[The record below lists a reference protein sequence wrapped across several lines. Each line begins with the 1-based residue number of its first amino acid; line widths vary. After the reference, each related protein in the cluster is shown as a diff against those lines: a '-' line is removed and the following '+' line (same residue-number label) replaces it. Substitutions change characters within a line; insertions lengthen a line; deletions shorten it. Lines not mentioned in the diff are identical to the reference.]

1 MGSVEIPSKVLT
13 NTSAQI
19 KMPVV
24 GMGSAPD
31 FTCKKDTKEA
41 IIEAIKQGYRH
52 FDTAA
57 AYGSEQALG
66 EALNEAIQLGLVTRE
81 ELFVTS
87 KLWPGK
93 FSFPI
98 DVADLLPFDV
108 KGVWESLEEALK
120 LGLTKAIGVSNFSVK
135 KLQKILS
142 VATVLPAVNQMNLAW
157 QQKKLREFCNENGI
171 VLTAFSPLRKGA
183 SRGANEV
190 MENDMLKE
198 IADTH
203 GKTLQ
208 LDYLDLYL
216 IHWPLS
222 SHPGK
227 FSFPIYVADLLPF
240 DVKGVWESLEEAL
253 KLGLTK
259 AIGVS
264 NFSVKKLQKLLS
276 VATVLPAVNQFCN
289 ENGILFTAFS
299 PLRKGA
305 SRGANEVMEND
316 MLKKIVDAHE
326 KFVAK
331 ISMRW
336 LYEQGITFVPKSY
349 DKERMGQNL
358 SIFDW
363 TLTKEDHVKIDQIK
377 QNRLIPGPTK
387 PGLNDLWDDEI

>member
-1 MGSVEIPSKVLT
+1 MGSVEIPTKVLT

-81 ELFVTS
+81 QLFVTS
-87 KLWPGK
+87 KLWVTENHPHLVLPALQKSLKTLQLDYLDLYLIHWPLSSQPGK

-108 KGVWESLEEALK
+108 KGVWESMEEALR

-135 KLQKILS
+135 KLQKLLS
-142 VATVLPAVNQMNLAW
+142 VATVLPAVNQVEMNLAW

-190 MENDMLKE
+190 MENDMLKQ
-198 IADTH
+198 IADAH
-203 GKTLQ
+203 GKSIAQ
-208 LDYLDLYL
+208 
-216 IHWPLS
+216 I
-222 SHPGK
+222 
-227 FSFPIYVADLLPF
+227 
-240 DVKGVWESLEEAL
+240 SL
-253 KLGLTK
+253 
-259 AIGVS
+259 
-264 NFSVKKLQKLLS
+264 
-276 VATVLPAVNQFCN
+276 
-289 ENGILFTAFS
+289 
-299 PLRKGA
+299 
-305 SRGANEVMEND
+305 
-316 MLKKIVDAHE
+316 
-326 KFVAK
+326 
-331 ISMRW
+331 RW

-349 DKERMGQNL
+349 DKERMSQNL
-358 SIFDW
+358 RIFDW
-363 TLTKEDHVKIDQIK
+363 TLTKEDHEKIDQIK

-387 PGLNDLWDDEI
+387 PSLNDLWDDEI